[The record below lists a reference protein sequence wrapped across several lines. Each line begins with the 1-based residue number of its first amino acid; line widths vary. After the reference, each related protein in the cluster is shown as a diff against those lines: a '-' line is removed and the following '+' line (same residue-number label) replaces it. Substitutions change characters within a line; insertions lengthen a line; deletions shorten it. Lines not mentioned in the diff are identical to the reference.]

1 MKQLSAFLLMLAFC
15 LTGNAGEILLV
26 KGSVD
31 CLKDADKLMI
41 EMDCSQATYLGE
53 NSFNVFLNQARRVKD
68 WKERSLDYFFEWFND
83 ETKKITAVPMNNNNQ
98 FKLLIVVKDV
108 QKSGRITAD
117 IKLID
122 TKTDKTEAIFFL
134 KGSDGDNDD
143 EITLRD
149 PMKDAGET
157 MGKYLKKNVEKKK

>member
-1 MKQLSAFLLMLAFC
+1 MKQLSVFVFMLALC
-15 LTGNAGEILLV
+15 LTGNAGNLMLV
-26 KGSVD
+26 KGGVD
-31 CLKDADKLMI
+31 CLKNADKLMI
-41 EMDCSQATYLGE
+41 ELDCSKATYLGD
-53 NSFNVFLNQARRVKD
+53 NSFSDFLNLARRAMD
-68 WKERSLDYFFEWFND
+68 WEERSLDYFFEWFND